1 MWKSTAVVAMLLA
14 AAILLVS
21 CASAESG
28 VESATDAGGVGEAI
42 QESGADQPTAAG
54 VAPRGFEFASGFL
67 EFGDFDPY
75 TLGDDIFN
83 PCTEITEQEF
93 AAAGFDNK
101 RGQTEPDV
109 LSDGMTSCYFGEIRD
124 DGVVRGFSNGTI
136 NRVVAEERD
145 LVIHGYTSELLPE
158 MYVLKPR
165 RDNGASCFTQ
175 IDTVRGGFGTQVA
188 GPRGR
193 ITTDEACALAIND
206 LEALYMRYGE
216 PTEPA

>member
-1 MWKSTAVVAMLLA
+1 MKRSIVVAVAVLVTGGLLA
-14 AAILLVS
+14 G
-21 CASAESG
+21 CAGAEAG
-28 VESATDAGGVGEAI
+28 VESASGSTEVGEVA
-42 QESGADQPTAAG
+42 QQRGSDQPADA
-54 VAPRGFEFASGFL
+54 APRGFEFASGFL